1 MNGLGFREK
10 HGLTYMNEIYAALV
24 GASVSALL
32 MVLANRSSRRQGD
45 IREIF
50 SRLNSLERE
59 VTRLEANKPRNWRGH

>member
-1 MNGLGFREK
+1 
-10 HGLTYMNEIYAALV
+10 MNEIYAALV

-50 SRLNSLERE
+50 SRLNSIEKDIARLE
-59 VTRLEANKPRNWRGH
+59 VTKRDPQGWRKR

>member
-1 MNGLGFREK
+1 
-10 HGLTYMNEIYAALV
+10 MNEIYAALV

-50 SRLNSLERE
+50 SRLNNLERE
-59 VTRLEANKPRNWRGH
+59 VTRLEANKPRNWRGQ